1 MRVNPTGSILGR
13 AAREREEQENQ
24 QVAQLCDALSHAT
37 RVEIAR
43 LLRERGAMTCSAI
56 VAQFPLAQSTISQH
70 LKTMRDAELVEY
82 TPSGAYQLNEAS
94 LQSLRDALTQL

>member
-1 MRVNPTGSILGR
+1 MRINPGGSILGR
-13 AAREREEQENQ
+13 AAREREEQENEEL
-24 QVAQLCDALSHAT
+24 AQLCSALSHAT

-70 LKTMRDAELVEY
+70 LKTMRDAELVEIA
-82 TPSGAYQLNEAS
+82 PSGAYQLNEAS
-94 LQSLRDALTQL
+94 LQTLREMLTQF

>member
-1 MRVNPTGSILGR
+1 MRINPTGSILGR

-24 QVAQLCDALSHAT
+24 KVAQLCGALAHST

-70 LKTMRDAELVEY
+70 LKTMRDAELVKIA
-82 TPSGAYQLNEAS
+82 PSGAYQLNEES
-94 LQSLRDALTQL
+94 LQNLRDALANL